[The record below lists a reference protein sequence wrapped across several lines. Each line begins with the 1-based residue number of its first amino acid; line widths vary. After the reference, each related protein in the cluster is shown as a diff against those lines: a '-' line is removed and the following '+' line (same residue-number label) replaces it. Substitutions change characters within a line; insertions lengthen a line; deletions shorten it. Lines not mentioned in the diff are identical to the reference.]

1 MRTWSRSRFRKRTKG
16 LGLVSVSIRQVDVNG
31 NSYMGVLCA
40 ASEDLCLAP
49 VVAREDH
56 IVLLEEALGT
66 QVLQLTM
73 GGTNL
78 VGTMVAMNGRGAVV
92 GNIMTDE
99 EMALL
104 AEHRDVLVIH
114 GRLNCA
120 GNLILTNDTKA
131 YIHPRIAAQVRKDIA
146 EVLDV
151 EVAEGDLA
159 GMGVVGSVGCAT
171 NKGVLVHPKARPD
184 EREAL
189 SEFFGLPVDI
199 GTLNYGSPMIGAS
212 CVANSKGAVTGTAST
227 GIELGRLEDALD
239 LID

>member
-1 MRTWSRSRFRKRTKG
+1 
-16 LGLVSVSIRQVDVNG
+16 VNG
-31 NSYMGVLCA
+31 SSYIGVQCS
-40 ASEDLCLAP
+40 ASENLCLAP
-49 VVAREDH
+49 VVTREDQ
-56 IVLLEEALGT
+56 IALLEEVLGA
-66 QVLQLTM
+66 QVLQMTV

-78 VGTMVAMNGRGAVV
+78 MGAMVAMNERGAVV

-104 AEHRDVLVIH
+104 TEHREVLVIH

-131 YIHPRIAAQVRKDIA
+131 YIHPRIRDEVRKDIA
-146 EVLDV
+146 DVLDV

-171 NKGVLVHPKARPD
+171 NKGLLVHPKAHPD
-184 EREAL
+184 EMEAL
-189 SEFFGLPVDI
+189 REFFGIPVDI

-212 CVANSKGAVTGTAST
+212 CVGNSKGAVTGTAST

>member
-1 MRTWSRSRFRKRTKG
+1 M
-16 LGLVSVSIRQVDVNG
+16 SIRQLDVNG
-31 NSYMGVLCA
+31 NSYIGVICA

-49 VVAREDH
+49 TVAREDN
-56 IVLLEEALGT
+56 IALLEETLGT
-66 QVLQLTM
+66 QVLKMTM

-78 VGTMVAMNGRGAVV
+78 AGAMVAMNGRGAVV
-92 GNIMTDE
+92 GNIMNDE
-99 EMALL
+99 EMELL
-104 AEHRDVLVIH
+104 AEHREVLVIH

-131 YIHPRIAAQVRKDIA
+131 FIHPRIDVQVRKDIA

-171 NKGVLVHPKARPD
+171 NKGVLVHPKAHP
-184 EREAL
+184 EEIEAL
-189 SEFFGLPVDI
+189 REFFGLPVDI

-227 GIELGRLEDALD
+227 GIELGRLEEALD